1 MEQKLIFF
9 LSLQMLLTVP
19 KIFISF
25 LSVKNL
31 MIVKW
36 FMNGCKVDVYIDFT
50 PDRHLNKLCKT
61 RFKSLIAVFL
71 TERSQ
76 NH

>member
-1 MEQKLIFF
+1 
-9 LSLQMLLTVP
+9 
-19 KIFISF
+19 
-25 LSVKNL
+25 

-36 FMNGCKVDVYIDFT
+36 FMNWGKVDVYIDFT

-61 RFKSLIAVFL
+61 RFKNLIAVFL